1 MTTVN
6 VTPSVVASIPMG
18 YGPKGEKG
26 DKGDKG
32 DPGAAGADGAPGPSG
47 ATGPAGAD
55 GTGLPEGVTIEG
67 SGTLVDPAT
76 WSGTQ
81 EFVQAVT
88 AYLDETVSPAMTY
101 IADTVMP
108 AIEGMSSGTTYDD
121 SELRETIGDL
131 NDSVIALSTE
141 FTASGRAFYTGTSGT
156 TISDTTNPG
165 LIPNPGIFSDLAPM
179 HISVTPEAPTGG
191 ETYVEKGVREFTVK
205 NTNNAANGAFSW
217 CMTRTLAPIQEL
229 SYNSDLTCAAG
240 ENLRFFF
247 DAGAGDVVI
256 GTEDQGAAH
265 GDVTMLV
272 DFNHLPDVG
281 VYTYS
286 LALGETAEF
295 TLTKDARIFVAL
307 VTTTGFGD
315 VAAYCLVTHK
325 SGGGPN

>member
-1 MTTVN
+1 
-6 VTPSVVASIPMG
+6 
-18 YGPKGEKG
+18 
-26 DKGDKG
+26 
-32 DPGAAGADGAPGPSG
+32 
-47 ATGPAGAD
+47 
-55 GTGLPEGVTIEG
+55 LPEGVTVEG

-81 EFVQAVT
+81 QFVQAVT

-108 AIEGMSSGTTYDD
+108 AIAGMSSGTAYDD

-191 ETYVEKGVREFTVK
+191 ETYVEKAEREFTVK

-229 SYNSDLTCAAG
+229 SYNSDLSCAAG

-256 GTEDQGAAH
+256 GTEDQGAAY

-286 LALGETAEF
+286 LALGETVEF
-295 TLTKDARIFVAL
+295 TLTKDVRIFVAL
-307 VTTTGFGD
+307 VTAAGFGD
-315 VAAYCLVTHK
+315 VAAYQN
-325 SGGGPN
+325 SSSGGGGGPN

>member
-1 MTTVN
+1 MTTIN
-6 VTPSVVASIPMG
+6 VTPSVIASIPMG

-26 DKGDKG
+26 DKGDPG
-32 DPGAAGADGAPGPSG
+32 DPGPSG
-47 ATGPAGAD
+47 AAGPAGPAGPAGAD
-55 GTGLPEGVTIEG
+55 GAGLPEGVTIEG

-88 AYLDETVSPAMTY
+88 AYLDDTVSPAMAY

-121 SELRETIGDL
+121 AEIRATIGDL
-131 NDSVIALSTE
+131 NDAVIALSTE

-165 LIPNPGIFSDLAPM
+165 LIPNPGIFSDLAPL
-179 HISVTPEAPTGG
+179 HVSITPEEPTGG
-191 ETYVEKGVREFTVK
+191 ETYVEKGEREFTVK

-229 SYNSDLTCAAG
+229 SYNSDLSCAAG
-240 ENLRFFF
+240 GNLRFFF
-247 DAGAGDVVI
+247 DASAGSTVVMGI
-256 GTEDQGAAH
+256 EDQGAAY
-265 GDVTMLV
+265 GDVTMYV
-272 DFNHLPDVG
+272 DVNHLPDTS
-281 VYTYS
+281 VYAYS
-286 LALGETAEF
+286 LSLGETVEF

-307 VTTTGFGD
+307 VTSSGFGD
-315 VAAYCLVTHK
+315 IAAYQNS
-325 SGGGPN
+325 SGGGGGGPE